1 MREVVDGIN
10 GIPHSEEAAQR
21 LSRRTHSADPTD
33 RKFFHTPESGIL
45 YLSGAYWIPGLRMA
59 SPQAGQKRDRWA
71 SAGMT
76 IFGMKLAFPQP
87 ARGHWQRAATRAAR
101 TVRAAREAAGKR
113 LTCR

>member
-10 GIPHSEEAAQR
+10 GIRHSEEAAQR

-45 YLSGAYWIPGLRMA
+45 YLSGAYWIPALRMA
-59 SPQAGQKRDRWA
+59 SPRAGQKRDRWA

-76 IFGMKLAFPQP
+76 IFGVKLAFPNLLEGIGS
-87 ARGHWQRAATRAAR
+87 ARRREPPEPFAQRARRPAS
-101 TVRAAREAAGKR
+101 V
-113 LTCR
+113 